1 MIGSLAR
8 GARLVFV
15 CIAVAGCSSLP
26 SKQPSVETQQESEWT
41 TLMSQ
46 VDLQIFGGRYDDAD
60 RLLAGYVAKYPNGPR
75 AAGALY
81 WRALYKLDPAN
92 TAGSPHDAIALL
104 DSYLASPGAVL
115 HRADAQVLR
124 RMAVVLEVRQAAA
137 TAATTAAA
145 PSPATRDDK
154 AKDDEL
160 AKTKD
165 ELAKANAELE
175 RIKKRLAAPKP

>member
-1 MIGSLAR
+1 MIGSFGR
-8 GARLVFV
+8 RARLALV
-15 CIAVAGCSSLP
+15 CASIAGCSSLP
-26 SKQPSVETQQESEWT
+26 SKQPPVAAQQESEWN

-46 VDLQIFGGRYDDAD
+46 VDFQIFGGRYDEAD
-60 RLLAGYVAKYPNGPR
+60 RLLASYIARNPTNPR
-75 AAGALY
+75 TPGALY

-92 TAGSPHDAIALL
+92 PASSPHDAIALL
-104 DSYLASPGAVL
+104 DSYLASAGAVL

-124 RMAVVLEVRQAAA
+124 RIAVVLEVRQAVA
-137 TAATTAAA
+137 TAPPATTPPVA
-145 PSPATRDDK
+145 PSHDDK
-154 AKDDEL
+154 AKDEEL